1 MHSWPWV
8 EWLSSSCDE
17 RQARGLRKGHFKLKM
32 ERDIN
37 NTTLPWS
44 LLLALLLLCAP
55 LYPQEGYPH
64 IDQPGID
71 VLHYTFT
78 LDLPDTG
85 RFIQGYAELS
95 VRRYRTVQK
104 LTLDLIA
111 LRVDTVWVNSKP
123 VRFLRDSATISIPL
137 KKLTRPSAD
146 TLQVLVKY
154 GGWVQDGL
162 MIQTDEAGRWTG
174 FGDNWPNRGRYWLPS
189 VDHPS
194 DKATVTWNVRAPSDR
209 KVIAN
214 GALLEER
221 RLAETMGLSGKP
233 RTLTR
238 WSTSRPIP
246 VYLMVIAAA
255 PLTSFDLGLTAEGLS
270 EFPPGVRQ
278 TVYVA
283 PEIRDYLPGPFVSA
297 GAIVEFFAGTV
308 GPFPYEKLA
317 HLQSTTRYGG
327 MENASAIFYNED
339 AFRER
344 QMTAGLIAHETA
356 HQWFG
361 DAVTPRSWGHLWLS
375 EGFATYFEKLWV
387 QKSSGDLA
395 FKEEMN
401 KLRDE
406 ILQARESHD
415 RPVIDS
421 LQSNLL
427 DLLNVNSYQK
437 GAWTLHMLRS
447 LLGDSMFFSG
457 IRSYY
462 TRFRHYTAVTDNLR
476 EEFERISGKELGWFF
491 DQWLR
496 RPGYPIVAARW
507 KYDKKERRVEL
518 EIAQGKRFPP
528 YRFPLT
534 VAVLSEDGRSR
545 RTTVEIPAQQLVK
558 FTLPIEIESSPAGV
572 YLDPDVRLLA
582 SMKSEPAE

>member
-1 MHSWPWV
+1 MHSWLWV
-8 EWLSSSCDE
+8 EWLSSSYDE
-17 RQARGLRKGHFKLKM
+17 RQGRWLRKGNFKLKM

-44 LLLALLLLCAP
+44 LLVALLLLCAP
-55 LYPQEGYPH
+55 LYPQEGDPH

-95 VRRYRTVQK
+95 VRRYRPVEK
-104 LTLDLIA
+104 LTLDLIT
-111 LRVDTVWVNSKP
+111 LRVDAVWVNSKP
-123 VRFLRDSATISIPL
+123 VEFLRDSATISIPL

-146 TLQVLVKY
+146 TLQVSVKY
-154 GGWVQDGL
+154 SGWVHDGL

-214 GALLEER
+214 GAVLEER

-255 PLTSFDLGLTAEGLS
+255 PLISFDLGLTAKGLS

-283 PEIRDYLPGPFVSA
+283 PGIRDYLPGPFVRA

-317 HLQSTTRYGG
+317 HVQSTTRYGG

-361 DAVTPRSWGHLWLS
+361 DAVTPRSWEHLWLS

-395 FKEEMN
+395 FNEEMN

-406 ILQARESHD
+406 ILQARESHE

-421 LQSNLL
+421 LQSNFF

-462 TRFRHYTAVTDNLR
+462 NRFRHQTAVSNDLC
-476 EEFERISGKELGWFF
+476 EQFEQISGKELGWFF

-496 RPGYPIVAARW
+496 RPGYAIVSVNW
-507 KYDKKERRVEL
+507 KYDKDAKRVEL
-518 EIAQGKRFPP
+518 EILQGKRFPP

-534 VAVLSEDGRSR
+534 VELSFERGGSQRA
-545 RTTVEIPAQQLVK
+545 TIQVEAQHQSKLI
-558 FTLPIEIESSPAGV
+558 LPITIPSPPTGL
-572 YLDPDVRLLA
+572 YLDPDIQLLG
-582 SMKSEPAE
+582 SFKSQRVE

>member
-1 MHSWPWV
+1 
-8 EWLSSSCDE
+8 
-17 RQARGLRKGHFKLKM
+17 
-32 ERDIN
+32 
-37 NTTLPWS
+37 
-44 LLLALLLLCAP
+44 
-55 LYPQEGYPH
+55 
-64 IDQPGID
+64 
-71 VLHYTFT
+71 
-78 LDLPDTG
+78 
-85 RFIQGYAELS
+85 
-95 VRRYRTVQK
+95 
-104 LTLDLIA
+104 
-111 LRVDTVWVNSKP
+111 
-123 VRFLRDSATISIPL
+123 
-137 KKLTRPSAD
+137 
-146 TLQVLVKY
+146 
-154 GGWVQDGL
+154 
-162 MIQTDEAGRWTG
+162 
-174 FGDNWPNRGRYWLPS
+174 
-189 VDHPS
+189 
-194 DKATVTWNVRAPSDR
+194 
-209 KVIAN
+209 
-214 GALLEER
+214 
-221 RLAETMGLSGKP
+221 
-233 RTLTR
+233 
-238 WSTSRPIP
+238 
-246 VYLMVIAAA
+246 MVIAAA

-283 PEIRDYLPGPFVSA
+283 PEIRDYVPGPFVSA

-327 MENASAIFYNED
+327 MENASAIFYND
-339 AFRER
+339 NAFRER

-421 LQSNLL
+421 LQSNLF

-534 VAVLSEDGRSR
+534 VEVLTGTGQSWRASL
-545 RTTVEIPAQQLVK
+545 EIPAQRLVK
-558 FTLPIEIESSPAGV
+558 VTLSMEIESSPAGV

-582 SMKSEPAE
+582 SMKSEPVE

>member
-1 MHSWPWV
+1 MKI
-8 EWLSSSCDE
+8 EMD
-17 RQARGLRKGHFKLKM
+17 K
-32 ERDIN
+32 N
-37 NTTLPWS
+37 NTTLWS
-44 LLLALLLLCAP
+44 SFLVALTLFCAP
-55 LYPQEGYPH
+55 LYSQQSDLH
-64 IDQPGID
+64 IYHPGID

-78 LDLPDTG
+78 LELPDTG
-85 RFIQGYAELS
+85 RFIQGYAELT
-95 VRRYRTVQK
+95 VRRYRPVEK
-104 LTLDLIA
+104 LRLDLIA
-111 LRVDTVWVNSKP
+111 LRVDTVWINSKP
-123 VRFLRDSATISIPL
+123 VQFLRDSATISIPL
-137 KKLTRPSAD
+137 KKLSRPSAD
-146 TLQVLVKY
+146 TFTVVVKY
-154 GGWVQDGL
+154 GGAVKDGL
-162 MIQTDEAGRWTG
+162 IIGTDEAGRWTG
-174 FGDNWPNRGRYWLPS
+174 FGDNWPNRGRYWIPS

-194 DKATVTWNVRAPSDR
+194 DKATVTWNIRAPSDR

-221 RLAETMGLSGKP
+221 RLPETKSFSGKF

-238 WSTSRPIP
+238 WSISRPIP

-255 PLTSFDLGLTAEGLS
+255 PLTSFDLGLNAVGLS
-270 EFPPGVRQ
+270 EFAPGVRQ

-297 GAIVEFFAGTV
+297 GAIVEFFARTV

-327 MENASAIFYNED
+327 MENASAIFYND
-339 AFRER
+339 NTFRER
-344 QMTAGLIAHETA
+344 EMTVGLIAHETA

-387 QKSSGDLA
+387 QKSRGDPA
-395 FKEEMN
+395 FREEMS
-401 KLRDE
+401 KLRSE
-406 ILQARESHD
+406 ILQARESHE

-421 LQSNLL
+421 LQSHLV
-427 DLLNVNSYQK
+427 DLLNTNSYQK

-447 LLGDSMFFSG
+447 LLGDSLFFSG

-462 TRFRHYTAVTDNLR
+462 SRFRHQTAVT
-476 EEFERISGKELGWFF
+476 EELCEQFERISGKELGWFF

-496 RPGYPIVAARW
+496 RPGFPIVTARW

-518 EIAQGKRFPP
+518 EIVQGKRFPP

-534 VAVLSEDGRSR
+534 VEVLSQGGYSQRA
-545 RTTVEIPAQQLVK
+545 TIEIPAQQ
-558 FTLPIEIESSPAGV
+558 
-572 YLDPDVRLLA
+572 
-582 SMKSEPAE
+582 